1 MHARSSR
8 APSDAFEIDVTVAPV
23 MVLRLKT
30 ADTAHIE
37 QDLRAHIASVRQR
50 FPYSPV
56 VVDLA
61 GLDEASVMELSL
73 LDLADRLRACKLIP
87 VGAANLPASA
97 VWNAAA
103 AGMGVVQLADMG
115 AQPAEPAPPEPAPTE
130 PPRTEAQSDASTPA
144 PVAVSTVRVR
154 QPVRSGQVIYARG
167 ADLVVLGPVNSG
179 AQVIADGDIH
189 IYGPLRGRAIA
200 GAQGM
205 ADASVFCQS
214 LEPELV
220 AVAGQYLLSDKI
232 PAEHRGA
239 RTRVY
244 LENGHFRIQP
254 L

>member
-1 MHARSSR
+1 
-8 APSDAFEIDVTVAPV
+8 
-23 MVLRLKT
+23 
-30 ADTAHIE
+30 
-37 QDLRAHIASVRQR
+37 
-50 FPYSPV
+50 
-56 VVDLA
+56 
-61 GLDEASVMELSL
+61 
-73 LDLADRLRACKLIP
+73 
-87 VGAANLPASA
+87 
-97 VWNAAA
+97 
-103 AGMGVVQLADMG
+103 MGVVQLADT
-115 AQPAEPAPPEPAPTE
+115 AVQPVEPARSEPSQAE
-130 PPRTEAQSDASTPA
+130 RA
-144 PVAVSTVRVR
+144 AVSTMRVR

-167 ADLVVLGPVNSG
+167 ADLLVLGPVNSG

-205 ADASVFCQS
+205 TDASVFCQS

-232 PAEHRGA
+232 PAEHHGA